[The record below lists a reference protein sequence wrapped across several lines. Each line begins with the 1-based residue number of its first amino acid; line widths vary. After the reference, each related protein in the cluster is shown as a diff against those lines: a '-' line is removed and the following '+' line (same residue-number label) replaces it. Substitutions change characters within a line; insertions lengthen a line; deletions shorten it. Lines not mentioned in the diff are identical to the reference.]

1 MPHAKFALRAQNDLV
16 NIIEYTVQNWGAA
29 QADKY
34 IDGLETLAANL
45 ANNPSIGTRRDAL
58 KKDLLSFPYQ
68 SRMLY
73 YTRTKSGIT
82 VFRVLHHHQHLEKNL

>member
-1 MPHAKFALRAQNDLV
+1 MPHAKLALRAQNDLV
-16 NIIEYTVQNWGAA
+16 KIIEYTVQNWGAT

-34 IDGLETLAANL
+34 IDGLETLATNL
-45 ANNPSIGTRRDAL
+45 ANNPSLGTRRDAL

-68 SRMLY
+68 RHMLY

-82 VFRVLHHHQHLEKNL
+82 VFRVLHQHQHLEKNL